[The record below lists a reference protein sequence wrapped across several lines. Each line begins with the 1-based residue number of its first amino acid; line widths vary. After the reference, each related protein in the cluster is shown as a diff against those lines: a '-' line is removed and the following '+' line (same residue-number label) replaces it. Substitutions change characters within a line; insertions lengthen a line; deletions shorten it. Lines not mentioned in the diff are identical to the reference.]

1 MHFWSDDLVVMQIFS
16 PAVAF
21 VAGTYEEVWIFCC
34 DSSSA
39 YTAWLLNQ
47 WSNNFSKTWL
57 LFTGLLSFQVH
68 LLLDLGKLLLNISFD
83 AIVSWKF
90 NLEWSSFSLSRIHV
104 YSIDDKVRM
113 IQNSHGFLLF
123 RNYIFWSFRNL
134 QGLYI
139 LVYLTFTYQLN
150 CVWEPIGFDTLPL
163 IIILVEMMKGYYYC
177 FITVCFWKYALWNLD
192 RIISMIFSKH
202 AIKILLVYLLIWHSP
217 SAGWCVARKWPHG
230 GNGLMG
236 GKWPHEDKDADH
248 KWPCHKTTQTQ
259 LCFLYML
266 LKNKEIQLKHCSIKT
281 IGISR
286 RPMTQFLEGIPM
298 MIMIM
303 IAWPLPGAK
312 LSERIYYHSCFPAF
326 PGCLPTSWPQAF

>member
-1 MHFWSDDLVVMQIFS
+1 MRTHWFWYIASYYHTCRND
-16 PAVAF
+16 
-21 VAGTYEEVWIFCC
+21 ER
-34 DSSSA
+34 
-39 YTAWLLNQ
+39 LL
-47 WSNNFSKTWL
+47 L
-57 LFTGLLSFQVH
+57 LFYHCLFLEICSVKSRQDYFYDLLKTS
-68 LLLDLGKLLLNISFD
+68 N
-83 AIVSWKF
+83 
-90 NLEWSSFSLSRIHV
+90 
-104 YSIDDKVRM
+104 
-113 IQNSHGFLLF
+113 
-123 RNYIFWSFRNL
+123 
-134 QGLYI
+134 
-139 LVYLTFTYQLN
+139 
-150 CVWEPIGFDTLPL
+150 
-163 IIILVEMMKGYYYC
+163 
-177 FITVCFWKYALWNLD
+177 
-192 RIISMIFSKH
+192 
-202 AIKILLVYLLIWHSP
+202 KIPLVYLLIWHSP

-266 LKNKEIQLKHCSIKT
+266 LKNKEIQLKHCSIIT